1 MNKLILAA
9 MCILAIGNIQAQN
22 RRVGINTE
30 SPKATLHIEKN
41 KSVEATQP
49 QGVLYPR
56 LTTEERAKFAG
67 VEEGTMIYN
76 TTKKCV
82 ELFKGLDSGGDNG
95 WHCSSCDKEEV
106 VLDKNIEK
114 QGDIEIMFGGWCGF
128 IDYVS
133 INTNVRLTSPIWKD
147 KSDSQQDLL
156 SLGENDNT
164 GKAKFSAR
172 FVLLDE
178 NGEEELLIHDLGS
191 RDLNY
196 SYYNNGVSSGYVL
209 DNNFI
214 EVRLR
219 EGALTSDGWIENWEQ
234 AMDIDEFFHNASPK
248 DNLYLLY
255 KIELPNGEVV
265 EDKTNRREDRMICG

>member
-95 WHCSSCDKEEV
+95 WHCSDCDKEV

-114 QGDIEIMFGGWCGF
+114 QGDIEIVFGGWCGF

-156 SLGENDNT
+156 SIGENYNT

-214 EVRLR
+214 QMYIR
-219 EGALTSDGWIENWEQ
+219 ERELASSNWIENWEQ
-234 AMDIDEFFHNASPK
+234 AMNIDKNYNNAYPK
-248 DNLYLLY
+248 DNLFFLY
-255 KIELPNGEVV
+255 KIELPNGEIF
-265 EDKTNRREDRMICG
+265 EGKTNKSEQQFICG